1 MCQNCCEAGQA
12 EVEEG
17 VESIARLDTGLVQ
30 IMINQD
36 MCSSTDRRLLSFQ
49 DLLEPLC
56 VKSDVI
62 VCISY
67 LQAVHS

>member
-1 MCQNCCEAGQA
+1 M
-12 EVEEG
+12 
-17 VESIARLDTGLVQ
+17 ESIARLDTGLVQ
-30 IMINQD
+30 VVINQD
-36 MCSSTDRRLLSFQ
+36 ICSSTDRRHISFQ